1 MRQSLHLISHFHGV
15 VVSVVVVVGLHPPDV
30 GGGGGVHPPGP
41 RPRLLDPLLLLASHR
56 HLLDAVHDV
65 KVIFSECLN
74 YRCIFE
80 LVSFLFATIFLSW
93 EI

>member
-15 VVSVVVVVGLHPPDV
+15 VVSVVVVVVVGLHPPDV
-30 GGGGGVHPPGP
+30 GGVGGVHSPGP
-41 RPRLLDPLLLLASHR
+41 WSWLLDRLLLLASHR

-74 YRCIFE
+74 YFIIVKF
-80 LVSFLFATIFLSW
+80 FYATIFIGW